1 MPCVYLC
8 VHDLWKVISWVHRH
22 PFFVELHYEKKN
34 AINPRCAIVIYHSLY
49 LVIFLYMQ
57 NKFCV
62 FFLFIDSSL
71 MLCSN
76 SALTGGQILS
86 GGGQWR
92 GRQSL
97 DRDHPPP
104 SGSESCCMDRA
115 WRSCFSASPFLYLG
129 CVSSCPVTL
138 GRLQRGTPG
147 CRDWSTLTSSFAGL
161 LGLSDN

>member
-1 MPCVYLC
+1 MSLVGIYALRVSLC
-8 VHDLWKVISWVHRH
+8 TRFVKGDQLGSSSSI
-22 PFFVELHYEKKN
+22 FFVELHYEKKN

-104 SGSESCCMDRA
+104 SGSESCCMDGRDDRA
-115 WRSCFSASPFLYLG
+115 SLPLH
-129 CVSSCPVTL
+129 SSTCCMRPVVQL
-138 GRLQRGTPG
+138 R
-147 CRDWSTLTSSFAGL
+147 
-161 LGLSDN
+161 

>member
-22 PFFVELHYEKKN
+22 PFFCWTSLWKKN
-34 AINPRCAIVIYHSLY
+34 AINPRRAIVIYHSLY

-86 GGGQWR
+86 GEVNGGADNRWTVTT
-92 GRQSL
+92 
-97 DRDHPPP
+97 HPPP
-104 SGSESCCMDRA
+104 AANLAA
-115 WRSCFSASPFLYLG
+115 WTGVTIVLLYLSIPLPG
-129 CVSSCPVTL
+129 VCVQLSSYARPTTE
-138 GRLQRGTPG
+138 GDPRLSWLKYP
-147 CRDWSTLTSSFAGL
+147 
-161 LGLSDN
+161 N

>member
-1 MPCVYLC
+1 MSLVGIYALRVSLC
-8 VHDLWKVISWVHRH
+8 TR
-22 PFFVELHYEKKN
+22 FVKGDQLGSSSSIFLLNFIMKKKN

-104 SGSESCCMDRA
+104 SGSESCCMDGRDDRA
-115 WRSCFSASPFLYLG
+115 SLPLH
-129 CVSSCPVTL
+129 SSTWGVCPVVQL
-138 GRLQRGTPG
+138 R
-147 CRDWSTLTSSFAGL
+147 
-161 LGLSDN
+161 

>member
-1 MPCVYLC
+1 MRRNYRRIIWAWLVYMPCVYLC

-22 PFFVELHYEKKN
+22 PFFCWTSLWKKN

-104 SGSESCCMDRA
+104 SGSESCCMDGRDDRA
-115 WRSCFSASPFLYLG
+115 SLPLH
-129 CVSSCPVTL
+129 SSTCCMRPVVQL
-138 GRLQRGTPG
+138 R
-147 CRDWSTLTSSFAGL
+147 
-161 LGLSDN
+161 

>member
-1 MPCVYLC
+1 MSLVGIYALRVSLC
-8 VHDLWKVISWVHRH
+8 TR
-22 PFFVELHYEKKN
+22 FVKGDQLG
-34 AINPRCAIVIYHSLY
+34 SSSS
-49 LVIFLYMQ
+49 IFLLNFIMKRKMPSIRVVQLLYTIVYILLYFYTCKT
-57 NKFCV
+57 NFV

-104 SGSESCCMDRA
+104 SGSESCCMDGRDDRA
-115 WRSCFSASPFLYLG
+115 SLPLHSFTWG
-129 CVSSCPVTL
+129 VCPVVQL
-138 GRLQRGTPG
+138 R
-147 CRDWSTLTSSFAGL
+147 
-161 LGLSDN
+161 

>member
-1 MPCVYLC
+1 MSLVGIYALRVSLC
-8 VHDLWKVISWVHRH
+8 TRFVKGDQLGSSSSI
-22 PFFVELHYEKKN
+22 FFVELHYEKKN

-104 SGSESCCMDRA
+104 SGSESCCMDGRDDRA
-115 WRSCFSASPFLYLG
+115 SLPLHSFTWG
-129 CVSSCPVTL
+129 VCPVVQL
-138 GRLQRGTPG
+138 R
-147 CRDWSTLTSSFAGL
+147 
-161 LGLSDN
+161 

>member
-1 MPCVYLC
+1 MSLVGIYALRVSLC
-8 VHDLWKVISWVHRH
+8 TR
-22 PFFVELHYEKKN
+22 FVKGDQLGSSSSIFLLNFIMEKKN

-104 SGSESCCMDRA
+104 SGSESCCIDGRDDRA
-115 WRSCFSASPFLYLG
+115 SLPLH
-129 CVSSCPVTL
+129 SSTWGVCPVVQL
-138 GRLQRGTPG
+138 R
-147 CRDWSTLTSSFAGL
+147 
-161 LGLSDN
+161 

>member
-1 MPCVYLC
+1 MYTICER
-8 VHDLWKVISWVHRH
+8 WSAGFIVIH
-22 PFFVELHYEKKN
+22 FFVELHYEKKN

>member
-1 MPCVYLC
+1 
-8 VHDLWKVISWVHRH
+8 
-22 PFFVELHYEKKN
+22 
-34 AINPRCAIVIYHSLY
+34 
-49 LVIFLYMQ
+49 MQ

-104 SGSESCCMDRA
+104 SGSESCCIDGRDDRA
-115 WRSCFSASPFLYLG
+115 SLPLH
-129 CVSSCPVTL
+129 SSTWGVCPVVQL
-138 GRLQRGTPG
+138 R
-147 CRDWSTLTSSFAGL
+147 
-161 LGLSDN
+161 

>member
-1 MPCVYLC
+1 MSLVGIYALRVSLC
-8 VHDLWKVISWVHRH
+8 TR
-22 PFFVELHYEKKN
+22 FVKGDQLG
-34 AINPRCAIVIYHSLY
+34 SSSS
-49 LVIFLYMQ
+49 IFLLNFIMKKKMPSIRVVQLLYTIVYILLYFYTCKT
-57 NKFCV
+57 NFCF

-104 SGSESCCMDRA
+104 SGSESCCMDGRDDRA
-115 WRSCFSASPFLYLG
+115 SLPLH
-129 CVSSCPVTL
+129 SSTWGVCPVVQL
-138 GRLQRGTPG
+138 R
-147 CRDWSTLTSSFAGL
+147 
-161 LGLSDN
+161 

>member
-1 MPCVYLC
+1 MSLVGIYALRVSLC
-8 VHDLWKVISWVHRH
+8 TR
-22 PFFVELHYEKKN
+22 FVKGDQLGSSSSIFLLNFIMEKKN

-104 SGSESCCMDRA
+104 SGSESCCMDGRDDRA
-115 WRSCFSASPFLYLG
+115 SLPLH
-129 CVSSCPVTL
+129 SSTWGVCPVVQL
-138 GRLQRGTPG
+138 R
-147 CRDWSTLTSSFAGL
+147 
-161 LGLSDN
+161 

>member
-1 MPCVYLC
+1 
-8 VHDLWKVISWVHRH
+8 
-22 PFFVELHYEKKN
+22 
-34 AINPRCAIVIYHSLY
+34 
-49 LVIFLYMQ
+49 MQ

-104 SGSESCCMDRA
+104 SGSESCCMDGRDDRA
-115 WRSCFSASPFLYLG
+115 SLPLHSFTWG
-129 CVSSCPVTL
+129 VCPVVQL
-138 GRLQRGTPG
+138 R
-147 CRDWSTLTSSFAGL
+147 
-161 LGLSDN
+161 